1 MRKIFFGFL
10 IFTSLSCF
18 AQRQKSVVSEDI
30 PNFWKAYDQIIQTK
44 DSTKQ
49 AELINSLYISKGT
62 PGLQAIMQ
70 ARRYTAQSYVNA
82 INKYPL
88 FWGSIRDNTMKAD
101 KYAKE
106 IEKGIG
112 KLKKVYPSLKP
123 AKIYF
128 TIGALRTNGTT
139 IGDKV
144 LIGSELAMSDK
155 GVVTNEIEGDYPH
168 LKSYFETSPISNLT
182 FLNTHEYM
190 HTQQKSTIGNSLLAQ
205 AVLEGAAEFVAEKA
219 LNMKSPNPQITF
231 GQSMDDRLKS
241 EFTKEMFTSNF
252 RNWLWNSSDNK
263 FGMRDLGYYIGYAIC
278 RNYYDASKNKK
289 QAIKEMIELDFNKED
304 ELSQFV
310 DRATYIEKPINYYES
325 LRPRVLGIK
334 QFENGSQSVP
344 PNTTTV
350 TIHFS
355 QPMNVNTRGFEFGPL
370 GEYNVLMI
378 QKVIGFSEDRKS
390 FSYEVKLEPN
400 KRYQSLVSDRFMDES
415 GIPLKPYLIDIKTAP

>member
-1 MRKIFFGFL
+1 M
-10 IFTSLSCF
+10 IFTSFNCF
-18 AQRQKSVVSEDI
+18 AQRHKSVVTDDI

-44 DSTKQ
+44 DSTRQ
-49 AELINSLYISKGT
+49 IELINALYISKGS

-88 FWGSIRDNTMKAD
+88 FWGSIRNNTLKAD
-101 KYAKE
+101 NYAKE
-106 IEKGIG
+106 IEKGIE

-128 TIGALRTNGTT
+128 TIGAFRTNGTT
-139 IGDKV
+139 IADKV
-144 LIGSELAMSDK
+144 LIGSELAMADK
-155 GVVTNEIEGDYPH
+155 SIVTNEIEMDYPH
-168 LKSYFETSPISNLT
+168 LKSFFETSPISDLT
-182 FLNTHEYM
+182 FLNTHEYI
-190 HTQQKSTIGNSLLAQ
+190 HTQQKTTIGNSLLAQ

-219 LNMKSPNPQITF
+219 LNMKSPNPQINF

-241 EFTKEMFTSNF
+241 EFTKEMFTSDF

-278 RNYYDASKNKK
+278 KNYYDASKIKK
-289 QAIKEMIELDFNKED
+289 QAIEEMIELDYNNET
-304 ELSQFV
+304 ELFKFV
-310 DRATYIEKPINYYES
+310 DRATYFEKPISYYES
-325 LRPRVLGIK
+325 LRPQVISIK
-334 QFENGSQSVP
+334 QFENGSQTVH
-344 PNTTTV
+344 PNTTTI

-370 GEYNVLMI
+370 GEENVLMI

-390 FSYEVKLEPN
+390 FSFEVKMEPN
-400 KRYQSLVSDRFMDES
+400 KRYQSLVSKRFTDEA